1 MIYLFKDIES
11 YERVQGPD
19 TTIVLSDDLTTI
31 PRQLSTQGL
40 FKAETQDTDI
50 AVIAPP
56 SFGVKDVLI
65 SFITLNVPVEQVKI
79 VSDDPVELPQTYT
92 PTVYAESAYLAMK
105 PKVLDDVQGI
115 QVAHLI
121 NQAPAAPESIDW
133 NPVDGDNYAE
143 AD

>member
-11 YERVQGPD
+11 YERVEGPD

-40 FKAETQDTDI
+40 FKAEAQDTDI

-56 SFGVKDVLI
+56 SFGFKDVLI

-79 VSDDPVELPQTYT
+79 VADDPVELPQTYT
-92 PTVYAESAYLAMK
+92 PTVYSESAYTAMK
-105 PKVLDDVQGI
+105 PKVPDDVQGI

-121 NQAPAAPESIDW
+121 SQAPQAPDSINW
-133 NPVDGDNYAE
+133 NPADGEENDGQE
-143 AD
+143 